1 MARAQIGRR
10 GLFETGSGQ
19 RRDVR
24 SHRPAPEGLG
34 MGQGRGQEAGH
45 ALGIAPGEMGGDMEK
60 EQRTRGKTSRR
71 VADVTGQEAARLTSH
86 EVVPMARKYV
96 YGIIPTSGSPTF
108 GVCGFPPGP
117 EPVHTVVYR
126 GLGCVVSNY
135 LGEDFTSLSK
145 ESLIRCLMAHQAV
158 IERVM
163 KDYPILPVKFGTLVE
178 GDGEVQRL
186 IEQGHL
192 KFTQA
197 LIWLEG
203 RVEMEVAATW
213 DLKRVLA
220 DIGQEYEI
228 VRLKKAMAKR
238 PPGEVLE
245 QQIRAGRIVKESLDR
260 RRIKYQERMLQS
272 LQAMAPA
279 VQPNALVADE
289 MVMNVAFLIQ
299 RDQEGEF
306 DKQVREL
313 DQAFHDQVDFRVI
326 GPLPPYSFAPVEV
339 ERPNAQKIEEAR
351 RLLGLGNEV
360 SEAQVKETY
369 RRLAAETHP
378 DIHPDGE
385 QGEERFTRVREAF
398 ALLTAYCRG
407 QDQTGDGAARDRR
420 YSLAPEDVRHA
431 LLVTIGRSARAV

>member
-1 MARAQIGRR
+1 
-10 GLFETGSGQ
+10 L
-19 RRDVR
+19 
-24 SHRPAPEGLG
+24 
-34 MGQGRGQEAGH
+34 
-45 ALGIAPGEMGGDMEK
+45 
-60 EQRTRGKTSRR
+60 TSR
-71 VADVTGQEAARLTSH
+71 
-86 EVVPMARKYV
+86 EVVPMAKKYV
-96 YGIIPTSGSPTF
+96 YGIIPTMDSPTF
-108 GVCGFPPGP
+108 GASGFPPRP
-117 EPVHTVVYR
+117 EQVYTVVYR

-135 LGEDFTSLSK
+135 PGEDFTSLSK
-145 ESLIRCLMAHQAV
+145 ENLIRCLMAHQAV

-163 KDYPILPVKFGTLVE
+163 KDYPILPVKFGTLIE

-186 IEQGHL
+186 IEQGHR

-197 LIWLEG
+197 LMWLEG

-228 VRLKKAMAKR
+228 VRLKKAMASS

-279 VQPNALVADE
+279 VQPNALVADQ

-306 DKQVREL
+306 DKRVREL
-313 DQAFHDQVDFRVI
+313 DQAFHDQIDFRVI
-326 GPLPPYSFAPVEV
+326 GPLPPYSFASVEV
-339 ERPNAQKIEEAR
+339 ARPSAEKIEEAR
-351 RLLGLGNEV
+351 QVLALVNEV
-360 SEAQVKETY
+360 SEAEAKEAY
-369 RRLAAETHP
+369 RRMVAETHP
-378 DIHPDGE
+378 DAHLDGE
-385 QGEERFTRVREAF
+385 QGGERFTRVREAF

-407 QDQTGDGAARDRR
+407 QNEAGDRAAQDHR
-420 YSLAPEDVRHA
+420 YSLASEDVRRA
-431 LLVTIGRSARAV
+431 FLVTVGRSGAQVT

>member
-1 MARAQIGRR
+1 
-10 GLFETGSGQ
+10 
-19 RRDVR
+19 
-24 SHRPAPEGLG
+24 

-71 VADVTGQEAARLTSH
+71 VADVREWEATCLTSR

-96 YGIIPTSGSPTF
+96 FGIIPTSDSPTF

-145 ESLIRCLMAHQAV
+145 EDLVRCLMDHQAV

-163 KDYPILPVKFGTLVE
+163 KDYPILAVKFGTVVE
-178 GDGEVQRL
+178 GDGDVQRL
-186 IEQGHL
+186 IEQGHR

-197 LIWLEG
+197 LIWLDG
-203 RVEMEVAATW
+203 RVEIEVAATW
-213 DLKRVLA
+213 DLKRVLS
-220 DIGQEYEI
+220 DIGREDEI
-228 VRLKKAMAKR
+228 VRLKRAMANR
-238 PPGEVLE
+238 PAGEVLE
-245 QQIRAGRIVKESLDR
+245 QQIRAGKIIKESLDR
-260 RRIKYQERMLQS
+260 RRDKYQQRMLQS
-272 LQAMAPA
+272 LQAIALA

-306 DKQVREL
+306 DKRVREL
-313 DQAFHDQVDFRVI
+313 DRACCDQIDFRVI
-326 GPLPPYSFAPVEV
+326 GPLPPYTFAPVEV
-339 ERPNAQKIEEAR
+339 VRPNAEKIEEAR
-351 RLLGLGNEV
+351 RLLGLGHEV
-360 SEAQVKETY
+360 SEAQVKEAY

-385 QGEERFTRVREAF
+385 QGGERFTRVREAF

-431 LLVTIGRSARAV
+431 FLVTIGRSARAV

>member
-1 MARAQIGRR
+1 
-10 GLFETGSGQ
+10 
-19 RRDVR
+19 
-24 SHRPAPEGLG
+24 
-34 MGQGRGQEAGH
+34 
-45 ALGIAPGEMGGDMEK
+45 
-60 EQRTRGKTSRR
+60 
-71 VADVTGQEAARLTSH
+71 LTSH
-86 EVVPMARKYV
+86 EVVPMTRKYV
-96 YGIIPTSGSPTF
+96 YGIIPTMDSPTF
-108 GVCGFPPGP
+108 GASGFPPRP
-117 EPVHTVVYR
+117 EQVYTVVYR

-135 LGEDFTSLSK
+135 LGEDFTSLPK
-145 ESLIRCLMAHQAV
+145 ENLVRCLMAHQAV

-163 KDYPILPVKFGTLVE
+163 KDYPILAVKFGTLVE
-178 GDGEVQRL
+178 GDGDVQRL
-186 IEQGHL
+186 IEQGHR

-197 LIWLEG
+197 LIWLDG

-228 VRLKKAMAKR
+228 VRLKKAMANR

-245 QQIRAGRIVKESLDR
+245 QQIRAGKIIKESLDR

-306 DKQVREL
+306 DKRVREL
-313 DQAFHDQVDFRVI
+313 DQALHDQMNFRVI
-326 GPLPPYSFAPVEV
+326 GPLPAYSFAPVEV
-339 ERPNAQKIEEAR
+339 VRPNAEKIEEAR
-351 RLLGLGNEV
+351 RLLGLGDEV
-360 SEAQVKETY
+360 SEAQVKEAF

-378 DIHPDGE
+378 DAHPDG
-385 QGEERFTRVREAF
+385 GEEGERFTRVREAF

-420 YSLAPEDVRHA
+420 YSLAPEDVRRA
-431 LLVTIGRSARAV
+431 FLVAIGRSATQVT

>member
-1 MARAQIGRR
+1 
-10 GLFETGSGQ
+10 
-19 RRDVR
+19 
-24 SHRPAPEGLG
+24 
-34 MGQGRGQEAGH
+34 
-45 ALGIAPGEMGGDMEK
+45 MGGDMEK

-71 VADVTGQEAARLTSH
+71 VADVREWEATCLTSR

-96 YGIIPTSGSPTF
+96 FGIIPTSDSPTF

-145 ESLIRCLMAHQAV
+145 EDLVRCLMDHQAV

-163 KDYPILPVKFGTLVE
+163 KDYPILAVKFGTVVE
-178 GDGEVQRL
+178 GDGDVQRL
-186 IEQGHL
+186 IEQGHR

-197 LIWLEG
+197 LIWLDG
-203 RVEMEVAATW
+203 RVEIEVAATW
-213 DLKRVLA
+213 DLKRVLS
-220 DIGQEYEI
+220 DIGREDEI
-228 VRLKKAMAKR
+228 VRLKRAMANR
-238 PPGEVLE
+238 PAGEVLE
-245 QQIRAGRIVKESLDR
+245 QQIRAGKIIKESLDR
-260 RRIKYQERMLQS
+260 RRDKYQQRMLQS
-272 LQAMAPA
+272 LQAIALA

-306 DKQVREL
+306 DKRVREL
-313 DQAFHDQVDFRVI
+313 DRACCDQIDFRVI
-326 GPLPPYSFAPVEV
+326 GPLPPYTFAPVEV
-339 ERPNAQKIEEAR
+339 VRPNAEKIEEAR
-351 RLLGLGNEV
+351 RLLGLGHEV
-360 SEAQVKETY
+360 SEAQVKEAY

-385 QGEERFTRVREAF
+385 QGGERFTRVREAF

-431 LLVTIGRSARAV
+431 FLVTIGRSARAV

>member
-1 MARAQIGRR
+1 
-10 GLFETGSGQ
+10 
-19 RRDVR
+19 
-24 SHRPAPEGLG
+24 
-34 MGQGRGQEAGH
+34 
-45 ALGIAPGEMGGDMEK
+45 
-60 EQRTRGKTSRR
+60 
-71 VADVTGQEAARLTSH
+71 LTSP

-96 YGIIPTSGSPTF
+96 FGIIPTSDSPTF

-145 ESLIRCLMAHQAV
+145 ESLVRCLMAHQAV

-163 KDYPILPVKFGTLVE
+163 KDYPILAVKFGTLVE
-178 GDGEVQRL
+178 GDGDVQRL
-186 IEQGHL
+186 IEQGHR

-197 LIWLEG
+197 LIWLDG

-213 DLKRVLA
+213 DLSRVLS
-220 DIGQEYEI
+220 DIGREDEI
-228 VRLKKAMAKR
+228 VRLKRAMANR
-238 PPGEVLE
+238 PAGEVLE
-245 QQIRAGRIVKESLDR
+245 QQIRAGKIIKESLDR
-260 RRIKYQERMLQS
+260 RRDKYQQRMIES
-272 LQAMAPA
+272 LQAIALA

-306 DKQVREL
+306 DKRVREL
-313 DQAFHDQVDFRVI
+313 DRACCDQIDFRVI
-326 GPLPPYSFAPVEV
+326 GPLPPYTFAPVEV
-339 ERPNAQKIEEAR
+339 VRPNAEKIEEAR

-360 SEAQVKETY
+360 SEMDVKEAY

-385 QGEERFTRVREAF
+385 QGGERFTRVREAF
-398 ALLTAYCRG
+398 ALLAAYCRG
-407 QDQTGDGAARDRR
+407 QNQTGDGAARDRR
-420 YSLAPEDVRHA
+420 YSLAPEDVRRA
-431 LLVTIGRSARAV
+431 LLVTIGRAARVA